1 MAETKKYVRIKKASY
16 RSLWYADKIGRIFP
30 SLGTWGN
37 AYKVDSPDRALYIR
51 KEDAQL
57 IVTEKRPAKV
67 GERVLITEAYAYTGC
82 PYKNGDINNVKT
94 ADKHGHIL
102 VEEHSVSLI
111 RREYEVIVNNEV
123 ENEEADGME
132 SVNKT
137 AIDSASTVFE
147 KVGEDYIGSK
157 SRFGDILIGSP
168 YSEAFVKAYANERKD
183 VLVIPQTFEYTAFLH
198 NEEMKKVAKS
208 EQEAIKDRAQAR
220 RDEIVEQ
227 AKADVEELKECGRTH
242 AGKPF
247 DYRLKMIC
255 VKSEFIV
262 NRDKRTVVVLLK
274 GAGNKFIYSRGIAKA
289 APDDCFNVHIGK
301 AIALRRAL
309 GLAVP
314 DEYLNAPQPTEVR
327 VGDVIEVT
335 LDSGEIEKK
344 PVISL
349 KAGSLNAH
357 LPGRIVQYPSH
368 YAKIIDDSR
377 EEVGE

>member
-220 RDEIVEQ
+220 RDEN
-227 AKADVEELKECGRTH
+227 G
-242 AGKPF
+242 
-247 DYRLKMIC
+247 
-255 VKSEFIV
+255 
-262 NRDKRTVVVLLK
+262 
-274 GAGNKFIYSRGIAKA
+274 
-289 APDDCFNVHIGK
+289 
-301 AIALRRAL
+301 
-309 GLAVP
+309 
-314 DEYLNAPQPTEVR
+314 
-327 VGDVIEVT
+327 
-335 LDSGEIEKK
+335 
-344 PVISL
+344 
-349 KAGSLNAH
+349 
-357 LPGRIVQYPSH
+357 
-368 YAKIIDDSR
+368 
-377 EEVGE
+377 

>member
-1 MAETKKYVRIKKASY
+1 MRN
-16 RSLWYADKIGRIFP
+16 WYSAYIGRM
-30 SLGTWGN
+30 
-37 AYKVDSPDRALYIR
+37 YIVIGENESEYITHVGDVL
-51 KEDAQL
+51 KEDAEL
-57 IVTEKRPAKV
+57 FVTEKRPAKV

-102 VEEHSVSLI
+102 VEDHSVSLI

-132 SVNKT
+132 NVNQT

-157 SRFGDILIGSP
+157 SRFGDILIGAP

-183 VLVIPQTFEYTAFLH
+183 VLVIPKTIEYTAFLR
-198 NEEMKKVAKS
+198 NEEMKKVATHGQTPAHKS
-208 EQEAIKDRAQAR
+208 AQAR

-227 AKADVEELKECGRTH
+227 AKADVERLKENNIRLRT
-242 AGKPF
+242 F
-247 DYRLKMIC
+247 NISL
-255 VKSEFIV
+255 EV
-262 NRDKRTVVVLLK
+262 NRKDRSVEAIAKRPK
-274 GAGNKFIYSRGIAKA
+274 SNRAFYGIAKA
-289 APDDCFNVHIGK
+289 APADCFNVHIGK

-327 VGDVIEVT
+327 VGDVVSNST
-335 LDSGEIEKK
+335 GVFVGGVLPDDSWRPLTGNWVRQSDARKYGAL
-344 PVISL
+344 V
-349 KAGSLNAH
+349 
-357 LPGRIVQYPSH
+357 
-368 YAKIIDDSR
+368 IDDSR